1 MKKVEQVQY
10 FENKLLLII
19 LLTPNA
25 LQKLYFCVIDYIIF
39 HSFTYL
45 RP

>member
-19 LLTPNA
+19 FLTSNA
-25 LQKLYFCVIDYIIF
+25 RQKIYFYVIDYII
-39 HSFTYL
+39 
-45 RP
+45 

>member
-10 FENKLLLII
+10 FENKLLLIR

-25 LQKLYFCVIDYIIF
+25 LQNLYFYVIDYIILI
-39 HSFTYL
+39 HSPTYA
-45 RP
+45 P